1 MSKIFK
7 IECPKCGEEF
17 DAGSAFNS
25 HVENAKKQQEA
36 EIKEQAEK
44 KFKSQLDLKNKEID
58 KTKKEA
64 GKKAQQEA
72 EKKFKAQLQSKEEEI
87 AKTKKPAGETKAKVK
102 KKVAK

>member
-36 EIKEQAEK
+36 QINEQAEK
-44 KFKSQLDLKNKEID
+44 KFKSQLDLIKKLKKRKKMQRRRHNKRLKKNLKPSYNR
-58 KTKKEA
+58 KKR
-64 GKKAQQEA
+64 K
-72 EKKFKAQLQSKEEEI
+72 
-87 AKTKKPAGETKAKVK
+87 
-102 KKVAK
+102 